1 MEKLEL
7 IKVPPNKILFKEG
20 DKGDKFY
27 LIKSGSVEIS
37 TSKTKGKKIYKTG
50 ETFGELAL
58 LERKKRNETVKTL
71 EQCYLYELDGKIFR
85 KVVKNINQYEL
96 KDRLKFIELVPILN
110 TMDSIQLNSLAS
122 SMYACIFEIQQNIFN
137 EGDIDDCLYIIK
149 EGEVQCEKDNKIIRI
164 LKSRDFFGEYAILFD
179 IPRSLSCSAL
189 TKVICFKI
197 PNSLLY
203 ETLGK
208 NYKMII
214 LKNIMKEAF
223 KNSFYLKIFQS
234 SIYIDPL
241 FNDSEIKLYNNGDVI
256 INKDN
261 KDELNLYIIIAGNL
275 VSSNMNNNEILGKRG
290 QLFGENFIKK
300 RLNLDYDIIVQGECR
315 IIEIKWNFIQSLV
328 NIENINS
335 KKLLSFFS
343 QLEYMKGTNLFKNT
357 SINRL
362 MKICSIMTKKK
373 FENGEFILE

>member
-1 MEKLEL
+1 MIGNKTNPEISYDDTNNNNKEITNKNDIKISTGNNLILDNKYSIALESSIISIKKKLTNKQLDKVKQSLKQHFLFKDKSPNIIYSLLEKLEL

-122 SMYACIFEIQQNIFN
+122 SMYACTFEIQQNIFN

-164 LKSRDFFGEYAILFD
+164 Y
-179 IPRSLSCSAL
+179 
-189 TKVICFKI
+189 
-197 PNSLLY
+197 
-203 ETLGK
+203 
-208 NYKMII
+208 
-214 LKNIMKEAF
+214 
-223 KNSFYLKIFQS
+223 
-234 SIYIDPL
+234 
-241 FNDSEIKLYNNGDVI
+241 
-256 INKDN
+256 
-261 KDELNLYIIIAGNL
+261 
-275 VSSNMNNNEILGKRG
+275 
-290 QLFGENFIKK
+290 
-300 RLNLDYDIIVQGECR
+300 
-315 IIEIKWNFIQSLV
+315 
-328 NIENINS
+328 
-335 KKLLSFFS
+335 
-343 QLEYMKGTNLFKNT
+343 
-357 SINRL
+357 
-362 MKICSIMTKKK
+362 
-373 FENGEFILE
+373 